1 VSPAVLGAMPTGF
14 DAIAN
19 DPWAALVGA
28 LAIAALVGI
37 VGIALRRWTARMR
50 TLRGQLLVITSSG
63 ILVAALTSWLLAD
76 LMILQEDQLRPTLVV
91 LAVTAVVAAALITI
105 ASGRL
110 GTDAHQLEVAVH
122 RIEDGERDL
131 GPSLR
136 RNDELGRVSA
146 ALDGLT
152 ARLAQLEAEQA
163 ALDAERAHM
172 LSSISHDLRSPLA
185 ALHAALEALIDGLAV
200 DPDRYLRSMQ
210 ADVDALAALIDDFFL
225 LARIESGRLSLDLGL
240 VDLSE
245 CCDEA
250 IEALAPTALA
260 RGVHLEL
267 DAAEHVHV
275 QGNANALGRVV
286 RNLLDNAIRHAPVGS
301 TVQVAVSEHGRP
313 VVSVVDAGEG
323 FPPGFAD
330 RAFDRWSRADESR
343 NRETGGV
350 GLGLAIARGLLD
362 AHGGRIWI
370 DPPPG
375 GRVAFEL
382 PPAERDPQALATAG

>member
-1 VSPAVLGAMPTGF
+1 MTPTLLAGMSTGF
-14 DAIAN
+14 DAIAD
-19 DPWAALVGA
+19 DPGAAAVGA
-28 LAIAALVGI
+28 LAIAALVVA
-37 VGIALRRWTARMR
+37 VGFGLRRWTARMH
-50 TLRGQLLVITSSG
+50 TLRAQLLVITMSG
-63 ILVAALTSWLLAD
+63 ILVAAITSWLLAD

-91 LAVTAVVAAALITI
+91 LAITAVVAAALIAL
-105 ASGRL
+105 ASASL
-110 GTDAHQLEVAVH
+110 GSDAHELAVAVH
-122 RIEDGERDL
+122 RIEAGERDL
-131 GPSLR
+131 GPALR

-152 ARLAQLEAEQA
+152 SRLAELEAEQA

-185 ALHAALEALIDGLAV
+185 ALHAALEALIDGLAT

-225 LARIESGRLSLDLGL
+225 LARIESGRLSLDLAL

-260 RGVHLEL
+260 RDVHVQL

-286 RNLLDNAIRHAPVGS
+286 RNLLDNAIRHAPSDS
-301 TVQVAVSEHGRP
+301 TVQVSVSEHGRP
-313 VVSVVDAGEG
+313 VVSVVDAGDG
-323 FPPGFAD
+323 FPPDFEG

-343 NRETGGV
+343 SRETGGV

-382 PPAERDPQALATAG
+382 PPTIRDVGAVGAS